1 MFGAFPQWGVS
12 SVGLAQ
18 HLVTSSMESLG
29 GRSLGEHISF
39 YLSKDEGPCRKAG
52 GRRKDLLDSDRRTLQ
67 PPRGA
72 AWEPGHLLVIR
83 ASAETL
89 TCFGR
94 AEMWVRLPAVLVRG
108 LAAALP
114 IFSSLRSRTFN
125 QIKQTRL
132 S

>member
-72 AWEPGHLLVIR
+72 AWEPGLECDQSQCRDAAWRSQKFDYTFVSTQLKLADPIEHLLTRPPRIT
-83 ASAETL
+83 STWL
-89 TCFGR
+89 T
-94 AEMWVRLPAVLVRG
+94 A
-108 LAAALP
+108 
-114 IFSSLRSRTFN
+114 
-125 QIKQTRL
+125 Q
-132 S
+132 